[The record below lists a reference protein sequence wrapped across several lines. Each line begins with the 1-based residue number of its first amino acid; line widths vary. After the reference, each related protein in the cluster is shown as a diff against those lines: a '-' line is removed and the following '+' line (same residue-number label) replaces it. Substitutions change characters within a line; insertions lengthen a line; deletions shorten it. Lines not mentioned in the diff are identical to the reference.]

1 MTHPGETHPDDW
13 LTSPQTVS
21 DVRATARHVDDDAFG
36 RPLVHAAD
44 PVRTV
49 EQVFA
54 RLGHRPSDP
63 HYAGMR
69 RRLGIFSE
77 VILLEDWAEAKLD
90 HERRELSAAVDQAAH
105 ASEREQPKGRRR
117 L

>member
-1 MTHPGETHPDDW
+1 MTHPSETHPDDW
-13 LTSPQTVS
+13 LTRPDAMD

-36 RPLVHAAD
+36 WNVVHAGD

-54 RLGHRPSDP
+54 RWGHRPSDP

-69 RRLGIFSE
+69 RRLGFFSE

-90 HERRELSAAVDQAAH
+90 HERRELSAAVDQDAH

>member
-1 MTHPGETHPDDW
+1 MTHPSETHPDDW
-13 LTSPQTVS
+13 LTRPDAMD
-21 DVRATARHVDDDAFG
+21 DVRAIARALDDDAFG
-36 RPLVHAAD
+36 WNVVHAGD

-54 RLGHRPSDP
+54 WWGHRPSDP
-63 HYAGMR
+63 HYAGRR
-69 RRLGIFSE
+69 RRLGFFSE
-77 VILLEDWAEAKLD
+77 AILLEDWAEAKLD
-90 HERRELSAAVDQAAH
+90 HERRELSAAADQAAH

>member
-1 MTHPGETHPDDW
+1 MTHPSETHPDDW

-54 RLGHRPSDP
+54 RLGRRPSDP

-69 RRLGIFSE
+69 RRLGFFSE